1 MKFNKLT
8 SALMVFAVVGVTALP
23 VSSAFAAPDA
33 AKIAERK
40 ARKSQAVGEKV
51 GKAIAKAYELYNANQ
66 IAEAIAL
73 LEPIQPTSDFDK
85 AFRARFL
92 GSLYAEKNPAKAAR
106 FLEEAVKLDV
116 LSFADHSAALKTLA
130 DITLMGKEYE
140 KAIKL
145 YKAWLDFTGELNPDV
160 EMRIANCYYEL
171 KQFANI
177 IPHADKA
184 IAYFKEPKKAPF
196 DMKYYAYYELKQN
209 KKAIEVLETIVTLFP
224 QEKMSWISLGQFYA
238 MDEQYDRA
246 LAIFSMAYKQGY
258 LTKENEIKLLSQLY
272 SNNNVPYK
280 SAALLEK
287 HMKAGLVKKDRAN
300 MLAIASSYNAAR
312 DFKKA
317 AAYFGEL
324 AQAEK
329 DGDLYRRQGNAL
341 LLANQTDAAVTALL
355 KALEN
360 GVKDKGKVHADLL
373 VAYFD
378 QGKLKEANRHAQLAR
393 DNGQAKFANGWSNI
407 IRQRAEKKGISL

>member
-8 SALMVFAVVGVTALP
+8 SALMVFAVVGVAALP

-51 GKAIAKAYELYNANQ
+51 GKAIGKAFELYNANQ
-66 IAEAIAL
+66 ISEAIAL
-73 LEPIQPTSDFDK
+73 LEPITATTDFDK
-85 AFRARFL
+85 AFRAKFL
-92 GSLYAEKNPAKAAR
+92 GSLYVEKNPAKAAR
-106 FLEEAVKLDV
+106 YLEEAIKYDV
-116 LSFADHSAALKTLA
+116 LSFTDQASAIRNLA
-130 DITLMGKEYE
+130 DLSIMDKQYE
-140 KAIKL
+140 KAVKH
-145 YKAWLDFTGELNPDV
+145 YNAWLDFTGELNPDV

-171 KQFANI
+171 KQFAKVI
-177 IPHADKA
+177 APSDRA
-184 IAYFKEPKKAPF
+184 IAHYKEPKKGPY
-196 DMKYYAYYELKQN
+196 DMKFGAYYELKQN
-209 KKAIEVLETIVTLFP
+209 KKAIEVLEQIVTIFP
-224 QEKMSWISLGQFYA
+224 NDKQSWVYLGNFYA

-246 LAIFSMAYKQGY
+246 LAVINMAYKQGY
-258 LTKENEIKLLSQLY
+258 LTKESEIKLLAQLY

-280 SAALLEK
+280 AAVLLEK
-287 HMKAGLVKKDRAN
+287 HMKAGLVKKDRSN
-300 MLAIASSYNAAR
+300 MLSIASSFNAAR
-312 DFKKA
+312 NFKQA
-317 AAYFGEL
+317 ADYFGQV
-324 AQAEK
+324 AQAEN

-341 LLANQTDAAVTALL
+341 LLANETDKAVVALL
-355 KALEN
+355 KALDN

-393 DNGQAKFANGWSNI
+393 DNGQAKFANGWSAI